1 MLDYEK
7 EKEKK
12 AFKEMTWRQRW
23 EHIKEYYRW
32 HIVLGLVALFLVGWA
47 LNHYVIN
54 PPKKASVNITFHSIE
69 IDGMKAEALG
79 ESLQEVFPE
88 FYDSDHEIEVID
100 VQVGLDSMGYSED
113 EYASAMKIMAMMET
127 RSIDLVIGDMTA
139 LSGDAYNSYLMP
151 LTEIFTEEELEKIKE
166 YGYVQEDADS
176 CIVEISPGDYDD
188 RGNPIRLEAKPFL
201 IDISGN
207 FEIRQIISGEATYA
221 AFAVNSTHIEEAK
234 ALFWYFLTGERQ
246 D

>member
-7 EKEKK
+7 EREKK
-12 AFKEMTWRQRW
+12 AFKEMTLAQKW

-32 HIVLGLVALFLVGWA
+32 YIILGIVVLFLVGWA

-69 IDGMKAEALG
+69 IDGMKAIDLG
-79 ESLQEVFPE
+79 KSLEEIFPE
-88 FYDSDHEIEVID
+88 YLDSKHEIEIID
-100 VQVGLDSMGYSED
+100 IQVGLDSMGYSED
-113 EYASAMKIMAMMET
+113 EYASAMKMMAMMET
-127 RSIDLVIGDMTA
+127 KSIDLVIGDMTA
-139 LSGDAYNSYLMP
+139 LSADAYNSYLMP

-176 CIVEISPGDYDD
+176 CIVEVSPGDYDD
-188 RGNPIRLEAKPFL
+188 KGHPIRLDPQPYL
-201 IDISGN
+201 IDISHN
-207 FEIRQIISGEATYA
+207 FEVRQIISGEATYV
-221 AFAVNSTHIEEAK
+221 AFAVNSPRIEEAK
-234 ALFWYFLTGERQ
+234 ALFWYLLTGERQ